1 MEFITFEVVEMDGC
15 VALVDLDEIFTETVF
30 DLDEIFTEEVV
41 ELDVLVDL
49 FTEVVDLDVLV
60 D

>member
-15 VALVDLDEIFTETVF
+15 VALVDLDEIFTE
-30 DLDEIFTEEVV
+30 EVV

-49 FTEVVDLDVLV
+49 FTEEVVELDVLV